1 MQVLTFTVEFEL
13 LRDIRQLAA
22 PGPELGRRATVPSTT
37 VVTPL
42 AQGIPKVHLYFE
54 PRHAM
59 TCCVGNL
66 TDEKPCVCMFEFPSA
81 V

>member
-13 LRDIRQLAA
+13 LRDILRLRARSW
-22 PGPELGRRATVPSTT
+22 GATVPSTT

-54 PRHAM
+54 PRYVM
-59 TCCVGNL
+59 TCVGNL
-66 TDEKPCVCMFEFPSA
+66 TGEKPCVCMCEFPSA